1 MLEKYQPQKV
11 FHYFEQICQ
20 IPHPSYHCEAIS
32 NYLMNFAK
40 EHGLEAYQDQFYN
53 VIIIKEASAGKEELE
68 PIMIQGHMD
77 MVTVKDDG
85 VRIDMQKEGLQ
96 LAVDGDYIYA
106 KGTSLG
112 GDDGIA
118 IAYGLALLDDDTLS
132 LPRIELVVTTEE
144 EVGMEGAT
152 GIDLSVCKANRMLN
166 LDSEDE
172 GEFVVACAG
181 GMRVHADMEAGEKLP
196 MTENELLYCIEV
208 GGLTGGHSGTEII
221 RHSANASKVL
231 GSVLQGLWTMDC
243 PFMLMDL
250 EGGTKDNAIPIY
262 AKALIAV
269 SKEKKEQINAN
280 IDKLYEEFRKQY
292 GVTDPDGYVKCCEVA
307 SANWNDMQ
315 SGLQNI
321 VQNDAGNT
329 MQNTERDDAGNT
341 MQNIVQNDAG
351 NAIQNTVRNDAA
363 NTMKNTMQSGAKN
376 NTQNIKKELQIFS
389 KERTRQ
395 IIDFLCEVPNGV
407 QSMCVE
413 MSELPQTSL
422 NLGIMKGEADGI
434 HFDFSLRSSVSAEK
448 KELCDKVCKII
459 DKYAGTYELGGDYPA
474 WEYKADSV
482 LREHLVSV
490 YEKQY
495 GKLPEVLSIHAGLEC
510 GILASK
516 KPGLDCVSVGPDILD
531 IHTTRERLSI
541 SSVQR
546 VWKFLVEALET
557 L

>member
-11 FHYFEQICQ
+11 FHYFEQICR

-32 NYLMNFAK
+32 NYLMDFAK
-40 EHGLEAYQDQFYN
+40 AHGLEAYQDQFYN
-53 VIIIKEASAGKEELE
+53 VIIIKEATAGKEELE

-85 VRIDMQKEGLQ
+85 IRIDMQKEGLQ
-96 LAVDGDYIYA
+96 LAIDGDYIYA

-152 GIDLSVCKANRMLN
+152 GIDLSVCRANRMLN

-172 GEFVVACAG
+172 GEFVIACAG

-196 MTENELLYCIEV
+196 LTENELLYCIEV
-208 GGLTGGHSGTEII
+208 GGLAGGHSGTEII
-221 RHSANASKVL
+221 RHSANACKVI
-231 GSVLQGLWTMDC
+231 GSVLHGLWAMDC
-243 PFMLMDL
+243 PFMMMDL

-269 SKEKKEQINAN
+269 SKERKDQIKAN
-280 IDKLYEEFRKQY
+280 IDKLHEDFRKQY
-292 GVTDPDGYVKCCEVA
+292 GATDPDGYVKCSEVEPA
-307 SANWNDMQ
+307 DRNDMQ
-315 SGLQNI
+315 SCLQN
-321 VQNDAGNT
+321 T
-329 MQNTERDDAGNT
+329 
-341 MQNIVQNDAG
+341 
-351 NAIQNTVRNDAA
+351 
-363 NTMKNTMQSGAKN
+363 
-376 NTQNIKKELQIFS
+376 KKEILLFS

-395 IIDFLCEVPNGV
+395 IIDLLCEVPNGV
-407 QSMCVE
+407 QSMCTE
-413 MSELPQTSL
+413 MPELPQTSL

-448 KELCDKVCKII
+448 KELCDKVCEII
-459 DKYAGTYELGGDYPA
+459 DKYEGTYELGGDYPA
-474 WEYKADSV
+474 WEYKADSA
-482 LREHLVSV
+482 LREHLVRV

>member
-11 FHYFEQICQ
+11 FHYFEQICR

-32 NYLMNFAK
+32 NYLMDFAK
-40 EHGLEAYQDQFYN
+40 AHGLEAYQDQFYN

-85 VRIDMQKEGLQ
+85 TRIDMQKEGLQ
-96 LAVDGDYIYA
+96 LAIDGDYIYA

-152 GIDLSVCKANRMLN
+152 GIDLSVCRANRMLN

-196 MTENELLYCIEV
+196 LTENELLYCIEV
-208 GGLTGGHSGTEII
+208 GGLAGGHSGTEII
-221 RHSANASKVL
+221 RHSANACKVI
-231 GSVLQGLWTMDC
+231 GSVLHGLWAMDC
-243 PFMLMDL
+243 PFMMMDL

-269 SKEKKEQINAN
+269 SKERKDQIKAN
-280 IDKLYEEFRKQY
+280 IDKLQEDFRKQY
-292 GVTDPDGYVKCCEVA
+292 GATDPDGYVKCSEVEPA
-307 SANWNDMQ
+307 DRNDMQ
-315 SGLQNI
+315 SCLQN
-321 VQNDAGNT
+321 T
-329 MQNTERDDAGNT
+329 
-341 MQNIVQNDAG
+341 
-351 NAIQNTVRNDAA
+351 
-363 NTMKNTMQSGAKN
+363 
-376 NTQNIKKELQIFS
+376 KKEILLFS

-407 QSMCVE
+407 QSMCTE
-413 MSELPQTSL
+413 MPELPQTSL

-448 KELCDKVCKII
+448 KELCDKVCEII
-459 DKYAGTYELGGDYPA
+459 DKYEGTYELGGDYPA
-474 WEYKADSV
+474 WEYKADSA
-482 LREHLVSV
+482 LREHLVRV

>member
-11 FHYFEQICQ
+11 FHYFEQICR

-32 NYLMNFAK
+32 NYLMDFAK
-40 EHGLEAYQDQFYN
+40 AHGLEAYQDQFYN

-85 VRIDMQKEGLQ
+85 IRIDMQKEGLQ
-96 LAVDGDYIYA
+96 LAIDGDYIYA

-132 LPRIELVVTTEE
+132 LPRIELIVTTEE
-144 EVGMEGAT
+144 EVGMEGAM
-152 GIDLSVCKANRMLN
+152 GIDLSVCRANRMLN

-196 MTENELLYCIEV
+196 LTENELLYCIEV
-208 GGLTGGHSGTEII
+208 GGLAGGHSGTEII
-221 RHSANASKVL
+221 RHSANACKVI
-231 GSVLQGLWTMDC
+231 GSVLHGLWAMDC
-243 PFMLMDL
+243 PFMMMDL
-250 EGGTKDNAIPIY
+250 VGGTKDNAIPIY

-269 SKEKKEQINAN
+269 SKERKDQIKAY
-280 IDKLYEEFRKQY
+280 IDKLHEDFRKQY
-292 GVTDPDGYVKCCEVA
+292 GATDPDGYVKCSEVEPA
-307 SANWNDMQ
+307 DRNDMQ
-315 SGLQNI
+315 SCLQN
-321 VQNDAGNT
+321 T
-329 MQNTERDDAGNT
+329 
-341 MQNIVQNDAG
+341 
-351 NAIQNTVRNDAA
+351 
-363 NTMKNTMQSGAKN
+363 
-376 NTQNIKKELQIFS
+376 KKEILLFS

-395 IIDFLCEVPNGV
+395 IIDLLCEVPNGV
-407 QSMCVE
+407 QSMCTE
-413 MSELPQTSL
+413 MPELPQTSL

-448 KELCDKVCKII
+448 KELCDKVCEII
-459 DKYAGTYELGGDYPA
+459 DKYEGTYELGGDYPA
-474 WEYKADSV
+474 WEYKADSS
-482 LREHLVSV
+482 LREHLVRV

>member
-11 FHYFEQICQ
+11 FHYFEQICR

-32 NYLMNFAK
+32 NYLMDFAK
-40 EHGLEAYQDQFYN
+40 AHGLEAYQDQFYN

-85 VRIDMQKEGLQ
+85 IRIDMQKEGLQ
-96 LAVDGDYIYA
+96 LAIDGDYIYA

-118 IAYGLALLDDDTLS
+118 VAYGLALLDDDTLS

-152 GIDLSVCKANRMLN
+152 GIDLSVCRANRMLN

-196 MTENELLYCIEV
+196 LTENELLYCIEV
-208 GGLTGGHSGTEII
+208 GGLAGGHSGTEII
-221 RHSANASKVL
+221 RHSANACKVI
-231 GSVLQGLWTMDC
+231 GSVLHGLWAMDC
-243 PFMLMDL
+243 PFMMMDL

-269 SKEKKEQINAN
+269 SKERKDQIKAN
-280 IDKLYEEFRKQY
+280 IDKLHEDFRKQY
-292 GVTDPDGYVKCCEVA
+292 GATDPDGYVKCSEVEPA
-307 SANWNDMQ
+307 DRNDMQ
-315 SGLQNI
+315 SCLR
-321 VQNDAGNT
+321 NT
-329 MQNTERDDAGNT
+329 
-341 MQNIVQNDAG
+341 
-351 NAIQNTVRNDAA
+351 
-363 NTMKNTMQSGAKN
+363 
-376 NTQNIKKELQIFS
+376 KKEILLFS

-407 QSMCVE
+407 QSMCTE
-413 MSELPQTSL
+413 MPELPQTSL

-448 KELCDKVCKII
+448 KELCDKVCEII
-459 DKYAGTYELGGDYPA
+459 DKYEGTYELGGDYPA
-474 WEYKADSV
+474 WEYKADSA
-482 LREHLVSV
+482 LREHLVRV

>member
-11 FHYFEQICQ
+11 LHYFEQICR

-32 NYLMNFAK
+32 NYLMDFAK
-40 EHGLEAYQDQFYN
+40 AHGLEAYQDQFYN

-85 VRIDMQKEGLQ
+85 IRIDMQKEGLQ
-96 LAVDGDYIYA
+96 LAIDGDYIYA

-118 IAYGLALLDDDTLS
+118 VAYGLALLDDDTLS

-152 GIDLSVCKANRMLN
+152 GIDLSVCRANRMLN

-196 MTENELLYCIEV
+196 LTENELLYCIEV
-208 GGLTGGHSGTEII
+208 GGLAGGHSGTEII
-221 RHSANASKVL
+221 RHSANACKVI
-231 GSVLQGLWTMDC
+231 GSVLHGLWAMDC
-243 PFMLMDL
+243 PFMMMDL

-269 SKEKKEQINAN
+269 SKERKDQIKAN
-280 IDKLYEEFRKQY
+280 IDKLHEDFRKQY
-292 GVTDPDGYVKCCEVA
+292 GATDPDGYVKCSEVEPA
-307 SANWNDMQ
+307 DRNDMQ
-315 SGLQNI
+315 SCLQN
-321 VQNDAGNT
+321 T
-329 MQNTERDDAGNT
+329 
-341 MQNIVQNDAG
+341 
-351 NAIQNTVRNDAA
+351 
-363 NTMKNTMQSGAKN
+363 
-376 NTQNIKKELQIFS
+376 KKEILLFS

-407 QSMCVE
+407 QSMCRE
-413 MSELPQTSL
+413 MPELPQTSL

-448 KELCDKVCKII
+448 KELCDKVCEII
-459 DKYAGTYELGGDYPA
+459 DKYEGTYEVGGDYPA
-474 WEYKADSV
+474 WEYKADSA
-482 LREHLVSV
+482 LREHLVRV

>member
-11 FHYFEQICQ
+11 FHYFEQICR

-32 NYLMNFAK
+32 NYLMDFAK
-40 EHGLEAYQDQFYN
+40 AHGLEAYQDQFYN

-85 VRIDMQKEGLQ
+85 IQIDMQKEGLQ
-96 LAVDGDYIYA
+96 LAIDGDYIYA

-152 GIDLSVCKANRMLN
+152 GIDLSVCRANRMLN

-196 MTENELLYCIEV
+196 LTENELLYCIEV
-208 GGLTGGHSGTEII
+208 GGLAGGHSGTEII
-221 RHSANASKVL
+221 RHSANACKVI
-231 GSVLQGLWTMDC
+231 GSVLHGLWAMDC
-243 PFMLMDL
+243 PFMMMDL

-269 SKEKKEQINAN
+269 SKERKDQIKAN
-280 IDKLYEEFRKQY
+280 IDKLHEDFRKQY
-292 GVTDPDGYVKCCEVA
+292 GATDPDGYVKCSEVEPA
-307 SANWNDMQ
+307 DRNDMQ
-315 SGLQNI
+315 SCLQN
-321 VQNDAGNT
+321 T
-329 MQNTERDDAGNT
+329 
-341 MQNIVQNDAG
+341 
-351 NAIQNTVRNDAA
+351 
-363 NTMKNTMQSGAKN
+363 
-376 NTQNIKKELQIFS
+376 KKEILLFS

-407 QSMCVE
+407 QSMCTE
-413 MSELPQTSL
+413 MPELPQTSL

-459 DKYAGTYELGGDYPA
+459 DKYEGTYELGGDYPA
-474 WEYKADSV
+474 WEYKADSA
-482 LREHLVSV
+482 LREHLVRV

>member
-1 MLEKYQPQKV
+1 MLEKYQPHKV
-11 FHYFEQICQ
+11 FHYFEQICR
-20 IPHPSYHCEAIS
+20 IPHPSYHCESIS
-32 NYLMNFAK
+32 NYLMDFAK
-40 EHGLEAYQDQFYN
+40 AHGLEAYQDQFYN

-85 VRIDMQKEGLQ
+85 IQIDMQKEGLQ

-106 KGTSLG
+106 KDTSLG

-118 IAYGLALLDDDTLS
+118 IAYGLALLDDETLS
-132 LPRIELVVTTEE
+132 MPRIELVVTTEE

-152 GIDLSVCKANRMLN
+152 GIDLSVCRANRMLN

-181 GMRVHADMEAGEKLP
+181 GMRVHADMEAGEKLQL
-196 MTENELLYCIEV
+196 TENELLYCIEV
-208 GGLTGGHSGTEII
+208 GGLAGGHSGTEII
-221 RHSANASKVL
+221 RHSANACKVI
-231 GSVLQGLWTMDC
+231 GSVLHGLWAMDC
-243 PFMLMDL
+243 PFMMMDL

-269 SKEKKEQINAN
+269 SKERKDQIKAN
-280 IDKLYEEFRKQY
+280 IDKLHEDFRKQY
-292 GVTDPDGYVKCCEVA
+292 GATDPDGYVKCSEVGPA
-307 SANWNDMQ
+307 DRNDMQ
-315 SGLQNI
+315 SCLQN
-321 VQNDAGNT
+321 T
-329 MQNTERDDAGNT
+329 
-341 MQNIVQNDAG
+341 
-351 NAIQNTVRNDAA
+351 
-363 NTMKNTMQSGAKN
+363 
-376 NTQNIKKELQIFS
+376 KKEILLFS

-407 QSMCVE
+407 QSMCTE
-413 MSELPQTSL
+413 MPELPQTSL
-422 NLGIMKGEADGI
+422 NLGIMKGEANGI

-448 KELCDKVCKII
+448 KELCDKVCEII
-459 DKYAGTYELGGDYPA
+459 DKYEGTYELGGDYPA
-474 WEYKADSV
+474 WEYKADSA
-482 LREHLVSV
+482 LREHLVRV

>member
-1 MLEKYQPQKV
+1 MLEKYQPKKV
-11 FHYFEQICQ
+11 LHYFEQICR

-32 NYLMNFAK
+32 NYLMDFAK
-40 EHGLEAYQDQFYN
+40 AHGLEAYQDQFYN

-85 VRIDMQKEGLQ
+85 IRIDMQKEGLQ
-96 LAVDGDYIYA
+96 LAVDDDYIYA

-118 IAYGLALLDDDTLS
+118 IAYGLALLDDETLS

-152 GIDLSVCKANRMLN
+152 GIDLSVCRANRMLN

-196 MTENELLYCIEV
+196 LTENELLYCIEV
-208 GGLTGGHSGTEII
+208 GGLAGGHSGTEII
-221 RHSANASKVL
+221 RHSANACKVI
-231 GSVLQGLWTMDC
+231 GSVLHGLWAMDC
-243 PFMLMDL
+243 PFMMMDL

-269 SKEKKEQINAN
+269 SKERKDQIKAN
-280 IDKLYEEFRKQY
+280 IDKLHEDFRKQY
-292 GVTDPDGYVKCCEVA
+292 GATDPDGYVKCSEVEPA
-307 SANWNDMQ
+307 DRNDMQ
-315 SGLQNI
+315 SCLQN
-321 VQNDAGNT
+321 T
-329 MQNTERDDAGNT
+329 
-341 MQNIVQNDAG
+341 
-351 NAIQNTVRNDAA
+351 
-363 NTMKNTMQSGAKN
+363 
-376 NTQNIKKELQIFS
+376 KKEILLFS

-407 QSMCVE
+407 QSMCTE
-413 MSELPQTSL
+413 MPELPQTSL

-448 KELCDKVCKII
+448 KELCDKVCEII
-459 DKYAGTYELGGDYPA
+459 DKYEGTYEVGGDYPA
-474 WEYKADSV
+474 WEYKADSA
-482 LREHLVSV
+482 LREHLVRV

-546 VWKFLVEALET
+546 VWKFLVGALET

>member
-1 MLEKYQPQKV
+1 MLEKYQPKKV
-11 FHYFEQICQ
+11 FHYFEQICR

-32 NYLMNFAK
+32 NYLMDFAK
-40 EHGLEAYQDQFYN
+40 AHGLEAYQDQFYN

-85 VRIDMQKEGLQ
+85 IRIDMQKEGLQ
-96 LAVDGDYIYA
+96 LAIDGDYIYA

-118 IAYGLALLDDDTLS
+118 IAYGLALLDDETLS

-152 GIDLSVCKANRMLN
+152 GIDLSVCRANRMLN

-196 MTENELLYCIEV
+196 LTENELLYCIEV
-208 GGLTGGHSGTEII
+208 GGLAGGHSGTEII
-221 RHSANASKVL
+221 RHSANACKVI
-231 GSVLQGLWTMDC
+231 GSVLHGLWAMDC
-243 PFMLMDL
+243 PFMMMDL

-269 SKEKKEQINAN
+269 SKERKDQIKAY
-280 IDKLYEEFRKQY
+280 IDKLQEDFRKQY
-292 GVTDPDGYVKCCEVA
+292 GATDPDGYVKCSEVEPA
-307 SANWNDMQ
+307 DRNDMQ
-315 SGLQNI
+315 SCLQN
-321 VQNDAGNT
+321 T
-329 MQNTERDDAGNT
+329 
-341 MQNIVQNDAG
+341 
-351 NAIQNTVRNDAA
+351 
-363 NTMKNTMQSGAKN
+363 
-376 NTQNIKKELQIFS
+376 KKEILLFS

-395 IIDFLCEVPNGV
+395 IIDLLCEVPNGV
-407 QSMCVE
+407 QSMCTE
-413 MSELPQTSL
+413 MPELPQTSL

-448 KELCDKVCKII
+448 KELCDKVCEII
-459 DKYAGTYELGGDYPA
+459 DKYEGTYELGGDYPA
-474 WEYKADSV
+474 WEYKADSA
-482 LREHLVSV
+482 LREHLVRV

>member
-11 FHYFEQICQ
+11 FHYFEQICR

-32 NYLMNFAK
+32 NYLMDFAK
-40 EHGLEAYQDQFYN
+40 AHGLEAYQDQFYN

-85 VRIDMQKEGLQ
+85 IRIDMQKEGLQ
-96 LAVDGDYIYA
+96 LAVDDDYIYA

-118 IAYGLALLDDDTLS
+118 IAYGLALLDDETLS
-132 LPRIELVVTTEE
+132 MPRIELVVTTEE

-152 GIDLSVCKANRMLN
+152 GIDLSVCRANRMLN

-196 MTENELLYCIEV
+196 LTENELLYCIEV
-208 GGLTGGHSGTEII
+208 GGLAGGHSGTEII
-221 RHSANASKVL
+221 RHSANACKVI
-231 GSVLQGLWTMDC
+231 GSVLHGLWAMDC

-269 SKEKKEQINAN
+269 SKERKDQIKAY
-280 IDKLYEEFRKQY
+280 IDKLHEDFRKQY
-292 GVTDPDGYVKCCEVA
+292 GATDPDGYVKCSEVEPA
-307 SANWNDMQ
+307 DRNDMQ
-315 SGLQNI
+315 SCLQN
-321 VQNDAGNT
+321 T
-329 MQNTERDDAGNT
+329 
-341 MQNIVQNDAG
+341 
-351 NAIQNTVRNDAA
+351 
-363 NTMKNTMQSGAKN
+363 
-376 NTQNIKKELQIFS
+376 KKEILLFS

-407 QSMCVE
+407 QSMCTE
-413 MSELPQTSL
+413 MPELPQTSL

-448 KELCDKVCKII
+448 KELCDKVCEII
-459 DKYAGTYELGGDYPA
+459 DKYEGTYELGGDYPA
-474 WEYKADSV
+474 WEYKADSA
-482 LREHLVSV
+482 LREHLVRV

>member
-11 FHYFEQICQ
+11 LHYFEQICR

-32 NYLMNFAK
+32 NYLMDFAK
-40 EHGLEAYQDQFYN
+40 AHGLEAYQDQFYN

-77 MVTVKDDG
+77 MVTVKDDDI
-85 VRIDMQKEGLQ
+85 RIDMQKEGLQ

-118 IAYGLALLDDDTLS
+118 VAYGLALLDDDTLS

-152 GIDLSVCKANRMLN
+152 GIDLSVCRANRMLN

-196 MTENELLYCIEV
+196 LTENELLYCIEV
-208 GGLTGGHSGTEII
+208 GGLAGGHSGTEII
-221 RHSANASKVL
+221 RHSANACKVI
-231 GSVLQGLWTMDC
+231 GSVLHGLWAMDC
-243 PFMLMDL
+243 PFMMMDL

-269 SKEKKEQINAN
+269 SKERKDQIKAN
-280 IDKLYEEFRKQY
+280 IDKLHEDFRKQY
-292 GVTDPDGYVKCCEVA
+292 GATDPDGYVKCSEVEPA
-307 SANWNDMQ
+307 DRNDMQ
-315 SGLQNI
+315 SCLQN
-321 VQNDAGNT
+321 T
-329 MQNTERDDAGNT
+329 
-341 MQNIVQNDAG
+341 
-351 NAIQNTVRNDAA
+351 
-363 NTMKNTMQSGAKN
+363 
-376 NTQNIKKELQIFS
+376 KKEILLFS

-407 QSMCVE
+407 QSMCRE
-413 MSELPQTSL
+413 MPELPQTSL

-448 KELCDKVCKII
+448 KELCDKVCEII
-459 DKYAGTYELGGDYPA
+459 DKYEGTYELGGDYPA
-474 WEYKADSV
+474 WEYKADSA
-482 LREHLVSV
+482 LREHLVRV

>member
-11 FHYFEQICQ
+11 FHYFEQICR

-32 NYLMNFAK
+32 NYLMDFAK
-40 EHGLEAYQDQFYN
+40 AHGLEAYQDQFYN

-85 VRIDMQKEGLQ
+85 IRIDMQKEGLQ
-96 LAVDGDYIYA
+96 LAIDDDYIYA

-152 GIDLSVCKANRMLN
+152 GIDLSVCRANRMLN

-181 GMRVHADMEAGEKLP
+181 GMRVHADMEAGEKLTL
-196 MTENELLYCIEV
+196 TENELLYCIEV
-208 GGLTGGHSGTEII
+208 GGLAGGHSGTEII
-221 RHSANASKVL
+221 RHSANACKVI
-231 GSVLQGLWTMDC
+231 GSVLHGLWAMDC
-243 PFMLMDL
+243 PFMMMDL

-269 SKEKKEQINAN
+269 SKKRKDQIKAN
-280 IDKLYEEFRKQY
+280 IDKLHEDFRKQY
-292 GVTDPDGYVKCCEVA
+292 GATDPDGYVKCSEVEPA
-307 SANWNDMQ
+307 DRNDMQ
-315 SGLQNI
+315 SCLQN
-321 VQNDAGNT
+321 T
-329 MQNTERDDAGNT
+329 
-341 MQNIVQNDAG
+341 
-351 NAIQNTVRNDAA
+351 
-363 NTMKNTMQSGAKN
+363 
-376 NTQNIKKELQIFS
+376 KKEILLFS

-407 QSMCVE
+407 QSMCIE
-413 MSELPQTSL
+413 MPKLPQTSL

-448 KELCDKVCKII
+448 KELCDKVCEII
-459 DKYAGTYELGGDYPA
+459 DKYEGTYELGGDYPA
-474 WEYKADSV
+474 WEYKADSA
-482 LREHLVSV
+482 LREHLVRV

>member
-11 FHYFEQICQ
+11 LHYFEQICR

-32 NYLMNFAK
+32 NYLMDFAK
-40 EHGLEAYQDQFYN
+40 AHGLEAYQDQFYN

-85 VRIDMQKEGLQ
+85 IRIDMQKEGLQ
-96 LAVDGDYIYA
+96 LAIDGDYIYA

-118 IAYGLALLDDDTLS
+118 IAYGLALLDDETLS

-152 GIDLSVCKANRMLN
+152 GIDLSVCRANRMLN

-196 MTENELLYCIEV
+196 LTENELLYCIEV
-208 GGLTGGHSGTEII
+208 GGLAGGHSGTEII
-221 RHSANASKVL
+221 RHSANACKVI
-231 GSVLQGLWTMDC
+231 GSVLHGLWAMDC

-269 SKEKKEQINAN
+269 SKERKDQIKAN
-280 IDKLYEEFRKQY
+280 IDKLHEDFRKQY
-292 GVTDPDGYVKCCEVA
+292 GATDPDGYVKCSEVEPA
-307 SANWNDMQ
+307 DRNDMQ
-315 SGLQNI
+315 SCLQN
-321 VQNDAGNT
+321 T
-329 MQNTERDDAGNT
+329 
-341 MQNIVQNDAG
+341 
-351 NAIQNTVRNDAA
+351 
-363 NTMKNTMQSGAKN
+363 
-376 NTQNIKKELQIFS
+376 KKEILLFS

-395 IIDFLCEVPNGV
+395 IIDLLCEVPNGV
-407 QSMCVE
+407 QSMCTE
-413 MSELPQTSL
+413 MPELPQTSL

-448 KELCDKVCKII
+448 KELCDKVCEII
-459 DKYAGTYELGGDYPA
+459 DKYEGTYEVGGDYPA
-474 WEYKADSV
+474 WEYKADSA
-482 LREHLVSV
+482 LREHLVRV

>member
-11 FHYFEQICQ
+11 FHYFEQICR

-32 NYLMNFAK
+32 NYLMDFAK
-40 EHGLEAYQDQFYN
+40 AHGLEAYQDQFYN

-85 VRIDMQKEGLQ
+85 IRIDMQKEGLQ
-96 LAVDGDYIYA
+96 LAIDGDYIYA

-118 IAYGLALLDDDTLS
+118 IAYGLALLDDETLS

-152 GIDLSVCKANRMLN
+152 GIDLSVCRANRMLN

-196 MTENELLYCIEV
+196 LTENELLYCIEV
-208 GGLTGGHSGTEII
+208 GGLAGGHSGTEII
-221 RHSANASKVL
+221 RHSANACKVI
-231 GSVLQGLWTMDC
+231 GSVLHGLWAMDC
-243 PFMLMDL
+243 PFMMMDL

-269 SKEKKEQINAN
+269 SKERKNQIKAN
-280 IDKLYEEFRKQY
+280 IDKLHEDFRKQY
-292 GVTDPDGYVKCCEVA
+292 GATDPDGYVKCSEVEPA
-307 SANWNDMQ
+307 DRNDMQ
-315 SGLQNI
+315 SCLQN
-321 VQNDAGNT
+321 T
-329 MQNTERDDAGNT
+329 
-341 MQNIVQNDAG
+341 
-351 NAIQNTVRNDAA
+351 
-363 NTMKNTMQSGAKN
+363 
-376 NTQNIKKELQIFS
+376 KKEILLFS

-407 QSMCVE
+407 QSMCTE
-413 MSELPQTSL
+413 MPELPQTSL

-448 KELCDKVCKII
+448 KELCDKVCEII
-459 DKYAGTYELGGDYPA
+459 DKYEGTYELGGDYPA
-474 WEYKADSV
+474 WEYKADSA
-482 LREHLVSV
+482 LREHLVRV

-531 IHTTRERLSI
+531 IHTTGERLSI

>member
-11 FHYFEQICQ
+11 LHYFEQICR

-32 NYLMNFAK
+32 NYLMDFAK
-40 EHGLEAYQDQFYN
+40 AHGLEAYQDQFYN

-85 VRIDMQKEGLQ
+85 IRIDMQKEGLQ
-96 LAVDGDYIYA
+96 LAIDGDYIYA

-118 IAYGLALLDDDTLS
+118 VAYGLALLDDDTLS

-152 GIDLSVCKANRMLN
+152 GIDLSVCRANRMLN

-196 MTENELLYCIEV
+196 LTENELLYCIEV
-208 GGLTGGHSGTEII
+208 GGLAGGHSGTEII
-221 RHSANASKVL
+221 RHSANACKVI
-231 GSVLQGLWTMDC
+231 GSVLHGLWAMDC
-243 PFMLMDL
+243 PFMMMDL

-269 SKEKKEQINAN
+269 SKERKDQIKAN
-280 IDKLYEEFRKQY
+280 IDKLHEDFRKQY
-292 GVTDPDGYVKCCEVA
+292 GAADPDGYVKCSEVEPA
-307 SANWNDMQ
+307 D
-315 SGLQNI
+315 
-321 VQNDAGNT
+321 
-329 MQNTERDDAGNT
+329 
-341 MQNIVQNDAG
+341 
-351 NAIQNTVRNDAA
+351 RNDTQSCLR
-363 NTMKNTMQSGAKN
+363 NT
-376 NTQNIKKELQIFS
+376 KKEILLFS

-395 IIDFLCEVPNGV
+395 IIDFLCEIPNGV
-407 QSMCVE
+407 QSMCTE
-413 MSELPQTSL
+413 MPELPQTSL

-448 KELCDKVCKII
+448 KELCDKVCEII
-459 DKYAGTYELGGDYPA
+459 DKYEGTYELGGDYPA
-474 WEYKADSV
+474 WEYKADSA
-482 LREHLVSV
+482 LREHLVRV

>member
-1 MLEKYQPQKV
+1 MLEKYQPKKV
-11 FHYFEQICQ
+11 FHYFEQICR

-32 NYLMNFAK
+32 NYLMDFAK
-40 EHGLEAYQDQFYN
+40 AHGLEAYQDQFYN

-77 MVTVKDDG
+77 MVTVKDEG
-85 VRIDMQKEGLQ
+85 IRIDMQKEGLQ
-96 LAVDGDYIYA
+96 LAIDGDYIYA

-152 GIDLSVCKANRMLN
+152 GIDLSVCRANRMLN

-196 MTENELLYCIEV
+196 LTENELLYCIEV
-208 GGLTGGHSGTEII
+208 GGLAGGHSGTEII
-221 RHSANASKVL
+221 RHSANACKVI
-231 GSVLQGLWTMDC
+231 GSVLHGLWAMDC
-243 PFMLMDL
+243 PFMMMDL

-269 SKEKKEQINAN
+269 SKERKDQIKAN
-280 IDKLYEEFRKQY
+280 IDKLQEDFRKQY
-292 GVTDPDGYVKCCEVA
+292 GATDPDGYVKCSEVEPA
-307 SANWNDMQ
+307 DRNDMQ
-315 SGLQNI
+315 SCLQN
-321 VQNDAGNT
+321 T
-329 MQNTERDDAGNT
+329 
-341 MQNIVQNDAG
+341 
-351 NAIQNTVRNDAA
+351 
-363 NTMKNTMQSGAKN
+363 
-376 NTQNIKKELQIFS
+376 KKEILLFS

-407 QSMCVE
+407 QSMCTE
-413 MSELPQTSL
+413 MPELPQTSL

-448 KELCDKVCKII
+448 KELCDKVCEII
-459 DKYAGTYELGGDYPA
+459 DKYEGTYELGGDYPA
-474 WEYKADSV
+474 WEYKADSA
-482 LREHLVSV
+482 LREHLVRV

>member
-11 FHYFEQICQ
+11 FHYFEQICR

-32 NYLMNFAK
+32 NYLMDFAK
-40 EHGLEAYQDQFYN
+40 AHGLEAYQDQFYN

-85 VRIDMQKEGLQ
+85 IRIDMQKEGLQ
-96 LAVDGDYIYA
+96 LAIDGDYIYA

-118 IAYGLALLDDDTLS
+118 VAYGLALLDDDTLS

-152 GIDLSVCKANRMLN
+152 GIDLSVCRANRMLN

-196 MTENELLYCIEV
+196 LTENELLYCIEV
-208 GGLTGGHSGTEII
+208 GGLAGGHSGTEII
-221 RHSANASKVL
+221 RHSANACKVI
-231 GSVLQGLWTMDC
+231 GSVLHGLWAMDC
-243 PFMLMDL
+243 PFMTMDL

-269 SKEKKEQINAN
+269 SKERKDQIKAN
-280 IDKLYEEFRKQY
+280 IDKLQEDFRKQY
-292 GVTDPDGYVKCCEVA
+292 GATDPDGYVKCSEVEPA
-307 SANWNDMQ
+307 DRNDMQ
-315 SGLQNI
+315 SCLQN
-321 VQNDAGNT
+321 T
-329 MQNTERDDAGNT
+329 
-341 MQNIVQNDAG
+341 
-351 NAIQNTVRNDAA
+351 
-363 NTMKNTMQSGAKN
+363 
-376 NTQNIKKELQIFS
+376 KKEILLFS

-407 QSMCVE
+407 QSMCTE
-413 MSELPQTSL
+413 MPELPQTSL

-448 KELCDKVCKII
+448 KELCDKVCEII
-459 DKYAGTYELGGDYPA
+459 DKYEGTYELGGDYPA
-474 WEYKADSV
+474 WEYKADSA
-482 LREHLVSV
+482 LREHLVRV

>member
-11 FHYFEQICQ
+11 FHYFEQICR

-32 NYLMNFAK
+32 NYLMDFAK
-40 EHGLEAYQDQFYN
+40 AHGLEAYQDQFYN

-85 VRIDMQKEGLQ
+85 IRIDMQKEGLQ
-96 LAVDGDYIYA
+96 LAIDGDYIYA

-118 IAYGLALLDDDTLS
+118 VAYGLALLDDDTLS
-132 LPRIELVVTTEE
+132 LPRIELIVTTEE

-152 GIDLSVCKANRMLN
+152 GIDLSVCRANRMLN

-196 MTENELLYCIEV
+196 LTENELLYCIEV
-208 GGLTGGHSGTEII
+208 GGLAGGHSGTEII
-221 RHSANASKVL
+221 RHSANACKVI
-231 GSVLQGLWTMDC
+231 GSVLHGLWAMDC
-243 PFMLMDL
+243 PFMMMDL

-269 SKEKKEQINAN
+269 SKERKNQIKAN
-280 IDKLYEEFRKQY
+280 IDKLLEDFRKQY
-292 GVTDPDGYVKCCEVA
+292 GATDPDGYVKCSEVEPA
-307 SANWNDMQ
+307 DRNDMQ
-315 SGLQNI
+315 SCLQN
-321 VQNDAGNT
+321 T
-329 MQNTERDDAGNT
+329 
-341 MQNIVQNDAG
+341 
-351 NAIQNTVRNDAA
+351 
-363 NTMKNTMQSGAKN
+363 
-376 NTQNIKKELQIFS
+376 KKEILLFS

-407 QSMCVE
+407 QSMCTE
-413 MSELPQTSL
+413 MPELPQTSL

-448 KELCDKVCKII
+448 KKLCDKVCEII
-459 DKYAGTYELGGDYPA
+459 DKYEGTYELGGDYPA
-474 WEYKADSV
+474 WEYKADSA
-482 LREHLVSV
+482 LREHLVRV

>member
-11 FHYFEQICQ
+11 FHYFEQICR

-32 NYLMNFAK
+32 NYLMDFAK
-40 EHGLEAYQDQFYN
+40 AHGLEAYQDQFYN

-85 VRIDMQKEGLQ
+85 IRIDMQKEGLQ
-96 LAVDGDYIYA
+96 LAIDGDYIYA

-118 IAYGLALLDDDTLS
+118 IAYGLALLDDETLS

-152 GIDLSVCKANRMLN
+152 GIDLSVCRANRMLN

-196 MTENELLYCIEV
+196 LTENELLYCIEV
-208 GGLTGGHSGTEII
+208 GGLAGGHSGTEII
-221 RHSANASKVL
+221 RHSANACKVI
-231 GSVLQGLWTMDC
+231 GSVLHGLWAMDC
-243 PFMLMDL
+243 PFMTMDL

-269 SKEKKEQINAN
+269 SKERKDQIKAN
-280 IDKLYEEFRKQY
+280 IDKLQEDFRKQY
-292 GVTDPDGYVKCCEVA
+292 GATDPDGYVKCSEVEPA
-307 SANWNDMQ
+307 DRNDMQ
-315 SGLQNI
+315 SCLQN
-321 VQNDAGNT
+321 T
-329 MQNTERDDAGNT
+329 
-341 MQNIVQNDAG
+341 
-351 NAIQNTVRNDAA
+351 
-363 NTMKNTMQSGAKN
+363 
-376 NTQNIKKELQIFS
+376 KKEILLFS

-407 QSMCVE
+407 QSMCTE
-413 MSELPQTSL
+413 MPELPQTSL

-448 KELCDKVCKII
+448 KELCDKVCEII
-459 DKYAGTYELGGDYPA
+459 DKYEGTYELGGDYPA
-474 WEYKADSV
+474 WEYKADSA
-482 LREHLVSV
+482 LREHLVRV

>member
-11 FHYFEQICQ
+11 FHYFEQICR

-32 NYLMNFAK
+32 NYLMDFAK
-40 EHGLEAYQDQFYN
+40 AHGLEAYQDQFYN

-85 VRIDMQKEGLQ
+85 IRIDMQKEGLK
-96 LAVDGDYIYA
+96 LAIDGDYIYA

-118 IAYGLALLDDDTLS
+118 IAYGLALLDDETLS

-152 GIDLSVCKANRMLN
+152 GIDLSVCRANRMLN

-196 MTENELLYCIEV
+196 LTENELLYCIEV
-208 GGLTGGHSGTEII
+208 GGLAGGHSGTEII
-221 RHSANASKVL
+221 RHSANACKVI
-231 GSVLQGLWTMDC
+231 GSVLHGLWAMDC
-243 PFMLMDL
+243 PFMMMDL

-269 SKEKKEQINAN
+269 SKERKDQIKAN
-280 IDKLYEEFRKQY
+280 IDKLQEDFRKQY
-292 GVTDPDGYVKCCEVA
+292 GATDPDGYVKCSEVEPA
-307 SANWNDMQ
+307 DRNDMQ
-315 SGLQNI
+315 SCLQN
-321 VQNDAGNT
+321 T
-329 MQNTERDDAGNT
+329 
-341 MQNIVQNDAG
+341 
-351 NAIQNTVRNDAA
+351 
-363 NTMKNTMQSGAKN
+363 
-376 NTQNIKKELQIFS
+376 KKEILLFS

-407 QSMCVE
+407 QSMCTE
-413 MSELPQTSL
+413 MPELPQTSL

-448 KELCDKVCKII
+448 KELCDKVCEII
-459 DKYAGTYELGGDYPA
+459 DKYEGTYELGGDYPA
-474 WEYKADSV
+474 WEYKADSS
-482 LREHLVSV
+482 LREHLVRV

>member
-11 FHYFEQICQ
+11 FHYFEQICR
-20 IPHPSYHCEAIS
+20 IPHPSYHCESIS
-32 NYLMNFAK
+32 NYLMDFAK
-40 EHGLEAYQDQFYN
+40 AHGLEAYQDQFYN

-85 VRIDMQKEGLQ
+85 IRIDMQKEGLQ
-96 LAVDGDYIYA
+96 LAIDGDYIYA

-118 IAYGLALLDDDTLS
+118 VAYGLALLDDETLS

-152 GIDLSVCKANRMLN
+152 GIDLSVCRANRMLN

-196 MTENELLYCIEV
+196 LTENELLYCIEV
-208 GGLTGGHSGTEII
+208 GGLAGGHSGTEII
-221 RHSANASKVL
+221 RHSANACKVI
-231 GSVLQGLWTMDC
+231 GSVLHGLWAMDC
-243 PFMLMDL
+243 PFMMMDL

-269 SKEKKEQINAN
+269 SKERKDQIKAN
-280 IDKLYEEFRKQY
+280 IDKLQEDFRKQY
-292 GVTDPDGYVKCCEVA
+292 GATDPDGYVKCSEVEPA
-307 SANWNDMQ
+307 DRNDMQ
-315 SGLQNI
+315 SCLQN
-321 VQNDAGNT
+321 T
-329 MQNTERDDAGNT
+329 
-341 MQNIVQNDAG
+341 
-351 NAIQNTVRNDAA
+351 
-363 NTMKNTMQSGAKN
+363 
-376 NTQNIKKELQIFS
+376 KKEILLFS

-407 QSMCVE
+407 QSMCTE
-413 MSELPQTSL
+413 MPELPQTSL

-448 KELCDKVCKII
+448 KELCDKVCEII
-459 DKYAGTYELGGDYPA
+459 DKYEGTYELGGDYPA
-474 WEYKADSV
+474 WEYKVDSA
-482 LREHLVSV
+482 LREHLVRV

>member
-11 FHYFEQICQ
+11 FHYFEQICR

-32 NYLMNFAK
+32 NYLMDFAK
-40 EHGLEAYQDQFYN
+40 AHGLEAYQDQFYN

-85 VRIDMQKEGLQ
+85 IRIDMQKEGLQ
-96 LAVDGDYIYA
+96 LAIDGDYIYA

-152 GIDLSVCKANRMLN
+152 GIDLSVCRANRMLN

-196 MTENELLYCIEV
+196 LTENELLYCIEV
-208 GGLTGGHSGTEII
+208 GGLAGGHSGTEII
-221 RHSANASKVL
+221 RHSANACKVI
-231 GSVLQGLWTMDC
+231 GSVLHGLWAMDC
-243 PFMLMDL
+243 PFMMMDL

-269 SKEKKEQINAN
+269 SKERKDQIKAY
-280 IDKLYEEFRKQY
+280 IDKLQEDFRKQY
-292 GVTDPDGYVKCCEVA
+292 GATDPDGYVKCSEVEPA
-307 SANWNDMQ
+307 DRNDMQ
-315 SGLQNI
+315 SCLQN
-321 VQNDAGNT
+321 T
-329 MQNTERDDAGNT
+329 
-341 MQNIVQNDAG
+341 
-351 NAIQNTVRNDAA
+351 
-363 NTMKNTMQSGAKN
+363 
-376 NTQNIKKELQIFS
+376 KKEILLFS

-407 QSMCVE
+407 QSMCTE
-413 MSELPQTSL
+413 MPELPQTSL

-448 KELCDKVCKII
+448 KELCDKVCEII
-459 DKYAGTYELGGDYPA
+459 DKYEGTYELGGDYPA
-474 WEYKADSV
+474 WEYKADSA
-482 LREHLVSV
+482 LREHLVRV

>member
-1 MLEKYQPQKV
+1 MLEKYQPKKV
-11 FHYFEQICQ
+11 LHYFEQICR

-32 NYLMNFAK
+32 NYLMDFAK
-40 EHGLEAYQDQFYN
+40 AHGLEAYQDQFYN

-85 VRIDMQKEGLQ
+85 IRIDMQKEGLQ
-96 LAVDGDYIYA
+96 LAIDGDYIYA

-152 GIDLSVCKANRMLN
+152 GIDLSVCRANRMLN

-196 MTENELLYCIEV
+196 LTENELLYCIEV
-208 GGLTGGHSGTEII
+208 GGLAGGHSGTEII
-221 RHSANASKVL
+221 RHSANACKVI
-231 GSVLQGLWTMDC
+231 GSVLHGLWAMDC
-243 PFMLMDL
+243 PFMTMDL

-269 SKEKKEQINAN
+269 SKERKDQIKAN
-280 IDKLYEEFRKQY
+280 IDKLHEDFRKQY
-292 GVTDPDGYVKCCEVA
+292 GATDPDGYVKCSEVGPA
-307 SANWNDMQ
+307 DRNDMQ
-315 SGLQNI
+315 SCLQN
-321 VQNDAGNT
+321 T
-329 MQNTERDDAGNT
+329 
-341 MQNIVQNDAG
+341 
-351 NAIQNTVRNDAA
+351 
-363 NTMKNTMQSGAKN
+363 
-376 NTQNIKKELQIFS
+376 KKEILLFS

-407 QSMCVE
+407 QSMCTE
-413 MSELPQTSL
+413 MPELPQTSL

-448 KELCDKVCKII
+448 KELCDKVCEII
-459 DKYAGTYELGGDYPA
+459 DKYEGTYELGGDYPA
-474 WEYKADSV
+474 WEYKADSA
-482 LREHLVSV
+482 LREHLVRV

>member
-20 IPHPSYHCEAIS
+20 IPHPSYHCESIS
-32 NYLMNFAK
+32 NYLMDFAK
-40 EHGLEAYQDQFYN
+40 AHGLEAYQDQFYN

-85 VRIDMQKEGLQ
+85 IRIDMQKEGLQ
-96 LAVDGDYIYA
+96 LAIDDDYIYA

-152 GIDLSVCKANRMLN
+152 GIDLSVCRANRMLN

-181 GMRVHADMEAGEKLP
+181 GMRVHADMEAGEKLTL
-196 MTENELLYCIEV
+196 TENELLYCIEV
-208 GGLTGGHSGTEII
+208 GGLAGGHSGTEII
-221 RHSANASKVL
+221 RHSANACKVI
-231 GSVLQGLWTMDC
+231 GSVLHGLWAMDC
-243 PFMLMDL
+243 PFMMMDL

-269 SKEKKEQINAN
+269 SKKRKDQIKAN
-280 IDKLYEEFRKQY
+280 IDKLHEDFRKQY
-292 GVTDPDGYVKCCEVA
+292 GATDPDGYVKCSEVEPA
-307 SANWNDMQ
+307 DRNDMQ
-315 SGLQNI
+315 SCL
-321 VQNDAGNT
+321 
-329 MQNTERDDAGNT
+329 
-341 MQNIVQNDAG
+341 
-351 NAIQNTVRNDAA
+351 
-363 NTMKNTMQSGAKN
+363 KNT
-376 NTQNIKKELQIFS
+376 KKEILLFS

-407 QSMCVE
+407 QSMCTE
-413 MSELPQTSL
+413 MPELPQTSL

-448 KELCDKVCKII
+448 KEICDKVCEII
-459 DKYAGTYELGGDYPA
+459 DKYEGTYELGGDYPA
-474 WEYKADSV
+474 WEYKADSA
-482 LREHLVSV
+482 LREHLVRV

>member
-11 FHYFEQICQ
+11 FHYFEQICR
-20 IPHPSYHCEAIS
+20 IPHPSYHCESIS
-32 NYLMNFAK
+32 NYLMDFAK
-40 EHGLEAYQDQFYN
+40 AHGLEAYQDQFYN

-85 VRIDMQKEGLQ
+85 IRIDMQKEGLQ
-96 LAVDGDYIYA
+96 LAIDGDYIYA

-118 IAYGLALLDDDTLS
+118 VAYGLALLDDDTLS

-152 GIDLSVCKANRMLN
+152 GIDLSVCRANRMLN

-196 MTENELLYCIEV
+196 LTENELLYCIEV
-208 GGLTGGHSGTEII
+208 GDLAGGHSGTEII
-221 RHSANASKVL
+221 RHSANACKVI
-231 GSVLQGLWTMDC
+231 GSVLHGLLAMDC
-243 PFMLMDL
+243 PFMMMDL

-269 SKEKKEQINAN
+269 SKERKDQIKAN
-280 IDKLYEEFRKQY
+280 IDKLQEDFRKQY
-292 GVTDPDGYVKCCEVA
+292 GATDPDGYVKCSEVEPA
-307 SANWNDMQ
+307 DRNDMQ
-315 SGLQNI
+315 SCLQN
-321 VQNDAGNT
+321 T
-329 MQNTERDDAGNT
+329 
-341 MQNIVQNDAG
+341 
-351 NAIQNTVRNDAA
+351 
-363 NTMKNTMQSGAKN
+363 
-376 NTQNIKKELQIFS
+376 KKEILLFS

-407 QSMCVE
+407 QSMCTE
-413 MSELPQTSL
+413 MPELPQTSL

-448 KELCDKVCKII
+448 KELCDKVCEII
-459 DKYAGTYELGGDYPA
+459 DKYEGTYELGGDYPA
-474 WEYKADSV
+474 WEYKADSA
-482 LREHLVSV
+482 LREHLVRV

>member
-11 FHYFEQICQ
+11 LHYFEQICR

-32 NYLMNFAK
+32 NYLMDFAK
-40 EHGLEAYQDQFYN
+40 AHGLEAYQDQFYN

-85 VRIDMQKEGLQ
+85 IRIDMQKEGLQ
-96 LAVDGDYIYA
+96 LAIDGDYIYA

-118 IAYGLALLDDDTLS
+118 VAYGLALLDDDTLS

-152 GIDLSVCKANRMLN
+152 GIDLSVCRANRMLN

-196 MTENELLYCIEV
+196 LTENELLYCIEV
-208 GGLTGGHSGTEII
+208 GGLAGGHSGTEII
-221 RHSANASKVL
+221 RHSANACKVI
-231 GSVLQGLWTMDC
+231 GSVLHGLWAMDC
-243 PFMLMDL
+243 PFMMMDL

-269 SKEKKEQINAN
+269 SKERKDQIKAN
-280 IDKLYEEFRKQY
+280 IDKLHEDFRKQY
-292 GVTDPDGYVKCCEVA
+292 GATDPDGYVKCSEVEPA
-307 SANWNDMQ
+307 DRNDMQ
-315 SGLQNI
+315 SCLQN
-321 VQNDAGNT
+321 T
-329 MQNTERDDAGNT
+329 
-341 MQNIVQNDAG
+341 
-351 NAIQNTVRNDAA
+351 
-363 NTMKNTMQSGAKN
+363 
-376 NTQNIKKELQIFS
+376 KKEILLFS

-395 IIDFLCEVPNGV
+395 IIDLLCEVPNGV
-407 QSMCVE
+407 QSMCTE
-413 MSELPQTSL
+413 MPELPQTSL

-448 KELCDKVCKII
+448 KELCDKVCEII
-459 DKYAGTYELGGDYPA
+459 DKYEGTYELGGDYPA
-474 WEYKADSV
+474 WEYKADSA
-482 LREHLVSV
+482 LREHLVRV

>member
-11 FHYFEQICQ
+11 FHYFEQICR
-20 IPHPSYHCEAIS
+20 IPHPSYHCESIS
-32 NYLMNFAK
+32 NYLMDFAK
-40 EHGLEAYQDQFYN
+40 AHGLEAYQDQFYN

-77 MVTVKDDG
+77 MVTVKDDDI
-85 VRIDMQKEGLQ
+85 RIDMQKEGLQ
-96 LAVDGDYIYA
+96 LAIDGDYIYA

-118 IAYGLALLDDDTLS
+118 VAYGLALLDDETLS

-152 GIDLSVCKANRMLN
+152 GIDLSVCRANRMLN

-196 MTENELLYCIEV
+196 LTENELLYCIEV
-208 GGLTGGHSGTEII
+208 GGLAGGHSGTEII
-221 RHSANASKVL
+221 RHSANACKVI
-231 GSVLQGLWTMDC
+231 GSVLHGLWAMDC
-243 PFMLMDL
+243 PFMMMDL

-269 SKEKKEQINAN
+269 SKERKDQIKAN
-280 IDKLYEEFRKQY
+280 IDKLQEDFRKQY
-292 GVTDPDGYVKCCEVA
+292 GATDPDGYVKCSEVEPA
-307 SANWNDMQ
+307 DRNDMQ
-315 SGLQNI
+315 SCLQN
-321 VQNDAGNT
+321 T
-329 MQNTERDDAGNT
+329 
-341 MQNIVQNDAG
+341 
-351 NAIQNTVRNDAA
+351 
-363 NTMKNTMQSGAKN
+363 
-376 NTQNIKKELQIFS
+376 KKEILLFS

-407 QSMCVE
+407 QSMCTE
-413 MSELPQTSL
+413 MPELPQTSL

-448 KELCDKVCKII
+448 KELCDKVCEII
-459 DKYAGTYELGGDYPA
+459 DKYEGTYELGGDYPA
-474 WEYKADSV
+474 WEYKADSA
-482 LREHLVSV
+482 LREHLVRV

>member
-11 FHYFEQICQ
+11 LHYFEQICR

-32 NYLMNFAK
+32 NYLMDFAK
-40 EHGLEAYQDQFYN
+40 AHGLEAYQDQFYN

-85 VRIDMQKEGLQ
+85 IRIDMQKEGLQ
-96 LAVDGDYIYA
+96 LAIDGDYIYA

-152 GIDLSVCKANRMLN
+152 GIDLSVCRANRMLN

-196 MTENELLYCIEV
+196 LTENELLYCIEV
-208 GGLTGGHSGTEII
+208 GGLAGGHSGTEII
-221 RHSANASKVL
+221 RHSANACKVI
-231 GSVLQGLWTMDC
+231 GSVLHGLWAMDC
-243 PFMLMDL
+243 PFMTMDL

-269 SKEKKEQINAN
+269 SKERKDQIKAN
-280 IDKLYEEFRKQY
+280 IDKLQEDFRKQY
-292 GVTDPDGYVKCCEVA
+292 GATDPDGYVKCSEVEPA
-307 SANWNDMQ
+307 DRNDMQ
-315 SGLQNI
+315 SCLQN
-321 VQNDAGNT
+321 T
-329 MQNTERDDAGNT
+329 
-341 MQNIVQNDAG
+341 
-351 NAIQNTVRNDAA
+351 
-363 NTMKNTMQSGAKN
+363 
-376 NTQNIKKELQIFS
+376 KKEILLFS

-407 QSMCVE
+407 QSMCTE
-413 MSELPQTSL
+413 MPELPQTSL

-448 KELCDKVCKII
+448 KELCDKVCEII
-459 DKYAGTYELGGDYPA
+459 DKYEGTYEVGGDYPA
-474 WEYKADSV
+474 WEYKADSA
-482 LREHLVSV
+482 LREHLVRV

-546 VWKFLVEALET
+546 VWKFLVGALET

>member
-11 FHYFEQICQ
+11 FHYFEQICR

-32 NYLMNFAK
+32 NYLMDFAK
-40 EHGLEAYQDQFYN
+40 AHGLEAYQDQFYN

-85 VRIDMQKEGLQ
+85 IRIDMQKEGLQ
-96 LAVDGDYIYA
+96 LAIDGDYIYA

-118 IAYGLALLDDDTLS
+118 VAYGLALLDDDTLS

-152 GIDLSVCKANRMLN
+152 GIDLSVCRANRMLN

-196 MTENELLYCIEV
+196 LTENELLYCIEV
-208 GGLTGGHSGTEII
+208 GGLAGGHSGTEII
-221 RHSANASKVL
+221 RHSANACKVI
-231 GSVLQGLWTMDC
+231 GSVLHGLWAMDC
-243 PFMLMDL
+243 LFMMMDL

-269 SKEKKEQINAN
+269 SKERKDQIKAN
-280 IDKLYEEFRKQY
+280 IDKLHEDFRKQY
-292 GVTDPDGYVKCCEVA
+292 GAADPDGYVKCSEVEPA
-307 SANWNDMQ
+307 D
-315 SGLQNI
+315 
-321 VQNDAGNT
+321 
-329 MQNTERDDAGNT
+329 
-341 MQNIVQNDAG
+341 
-351 NAIQNTVRNDAA
+351 RNDTQSCLR
-363 NTMKNTMQSGAKN
+363 NT
-376 NTQNIKKELQIFS
+376 KKEILLFS

-395 IIDFLCEVPNGV
+395 IIDFLCEIPNGV
-407 QSMCVE
+407 QSMCTE
-413 MSELPQTSL
+413 MPELPQTSL

-448 KELCDKVCKII
+448 KELCDKVCEII
-459 DKYAGTYELGGDYPA
+459 DKYEGTYELGGDYPA
-474 WEYKADSV
+474 WEYKADSA
-482 LREHLVSV
+482 LREHLVRV

>member
-11 FHYFEQICQ
+11 FHYFEQICR

-32 NYLMNFAK
+32 NYLMDFAK
-40 EHGLEAYQDQFYN
+40 AHGLEAYQDQFYN

-85 VRIDMQKEGLQ
+85 IRIDMQKEGLQ
-96 LAVDGDYIYA
+96 LAIDGDYIYA

-118 IAYGLALLDDDTLS
+118 VAYGLALLDDDTLS

-152 GIDLSVCKANRMLN
+152 GIDLSVCRANRMLN

-181 GMRVHADMEAGEKLP
+181 GMRVHADMEAGEKFSL
-196 MTENELLYCIEV
+196 TENELLYCIEV
-208 GGLTGGHSGTEII
+208 GGLAGGHSGTEII
-221 RHSANASKVL
+221 RHSANACKVI
-231 GSVLQGLWTMDC
+231 GSVLHGLWAMDC
-243 PFMLMDL
+243 PFMMMDL

-269 SKEKKEQINAN
+269 SKERKDQIKAY
-280 IDKLYEEFRKQY
+280 IDKLHEDFRKQY
-292 GVTDPDGYVKCCEVA
+292 GATDPDGYIKCSEVEPA
-307 SANWNDMQ
+307 DRNDMQ
-315 SGLQNI
+315 SCLQN
-321 VQNDAGNT
+321 T
-329 MQNTERDDAGNT
+329 
-341 MQNIVQNDAG
+341 
-351 NAIQNTVRNDAA
+351 
-363 NTMKNTMQSGAKN
+363 
-376 NTQNIKKELQIFS
+376 KKEILLFS

-395 IIDFLCEVPNGV
+395 IIDLLCEVPNGV
-407 QSMCVE
+407 QSMCTE
-413 MSELPQTSL
+413 MPELPQTSL

-448 KELCDKVCKII
+448 KELCDKVCEII
-459 DKYAGTYELGGDYPA
+459 DKYEGTYELGGDYPA
-474 WEYKADSV
+474 WEYKADSS
-482 LREHLVSV
+482 LREHLVRV

>member
-1 MLEKYQPQKV
+1 M
-11 FHYFEQICQ
+11 
-20 IPHPSYHCEAIS
+20 
-32 NYLMNFAK
+32 
-40 EHGLEAYQDQFYN
+40 
-53 VIIIKEASAGKEELE
+53 IIIKEATAGKEELE

-77 MVTVKDDG
+77 MVSVKDDG
-85 VRIDMQKEGLQ
+85 IQIDMQKEGLQ
-96 LAVDGDYIYA
+96 LAIDGDYIYA

-118 IAYGLALLDDDTLS
+118 VAYGLALLDDDTLS

-152 GIDLSVCKANRMLN
+152 GIDLSVCRANRMLN

-196 MTENELLYCIEV
+196 LTENELLYCIEV
-208 GGLTGGHSGTEII
+208 GGLAGGHSGTEII
-221 RHSANASKVL
+221 RHSANACKVI
-231 GSVLQGLWTMDC
+231 GSVLHGLWAMDC
-243 PFMLMDL
+243 PFMMMDL

-269 SKEKKEQINAN
+269 SKERKDQIKAY
-280 IDKLYEEFRKQY
+280 IDKLHEDFRKQY
-292 GVTDPDGYVKCCEVA
+292 GATDPDGYVKCSEVEPA
-307 SANWNDMQ
+307 DRNDMQ
-315 SGLQNI
+315 SCLQN
-321 VQNDAGNT
+321 T
-329 MQNTERDDAGNT
+329 
-341 MQNIVQNDAG
+341 
-351 NAIQNTVRNDAA
+351 
-363 NTMKNTMQSGAKN
+363 
-376 NTQNIKKELQIFS
+376 KKEILLFS

-395 IIDFLCEVPNGV
+395 IIDLLCEVPNGV
-407 QSMCVE
+407 QSMCTE
-413 MSELPQTSL
+413 MPELPQTSL
-422 NLGIMKGEADGI
+422 NLGIMKGEAEGI

-448 KELCDKVCKII
+448 KELCDKVCEII
-459 DKYAGTYELGGDYPA
+459 DKYEGTYELGGDYPA
-474 WEYKADSV
+474 WEYKADSA
-482 LREHLVSV
+482 LREHLVRV

>member
-11 FHYFEQICQ
+11 FHYFEQICR

-32 NYLMNFAK
+32 NYLMDFAK
-40 EHGLEAYQDQFYN
+40 AHGLEAYQDQFYN

-85 VRIDMQKEGLQ
+85 IRIDMQKEGLQ
-96 LAVDGDYIYA
+96 LAIDGDYIYA

-118 IAYGLALLDDDTLS
+118 VAYGLALLDDDTLS

-152 GIDLSVCKANRMLN
+152 GIDLSVCRANRMLN

-196 MTENELLYCIEV
+196 LTENELLYCIEV
-208 GGLTGGHSGTEII
+208 GGLAGGHSGTEII
-221 RHSANASKVL
+221 RHSANACKVI
-231 GSVLQGLWTMDC
+231 GSVLHGLWAMDC
-243 PFMLMDL
+243 PFMMMDL

-269 SKEKKEQINAN
+269 SKERKDQIKAN
-280 IDKLYEEFRKQY
+280 IDKLQEDFRKQY
-292 GVTDPDGYVKCCEVA
+292 GATDPDGYVKCSEVEPVDR
-307 SANWNDMQ
+307 NDMQ
-315 SGLQNI
+315 SCLQN
-321 VQNDAGNT
+321 T
-329 MQNTERDDAGNT
+329 
-341 MQNIVQNDAG
+341 
-351 NAIQNTVRNDAA
+351 
-363 NTMKNTMQSGAKN
+363 
-376 NTQNIKKELQIFS
+376 KKEILLFS

-407 QSMCVE
+407 QSMCTE
-413 MSELPQTSL
+413 MPELPQTSL

-448 KELCDKVCKII
+448 KELCDKVCEII
-459 DKYAGTYELGGDYPA
+459 DKYEGTYELGGDYPA
-474 WEYKADSV
+474 WEYKADSA
-482 LREHLVSV
+482 LREHLVRV

>member
-11 FHYFEQICQ
+11 FHYFEQICR

-32 NYLMNFAK
+32 NYLMDFAK
-40 EHGLEAYQDQFYN
+40 AHGLEAYQDQFYN

-85 VRIDMQKEGLQ
+85 IRIDMQKEGLQ
-96 LAVDGDYIYA
+96 LAIDGDYIYA

-118 IAYGLALLDDDTLS
+118 VAYGLALLDDDTLS

-152 GIDLSVCKANRMLN
+152 GIDLSVCRANRMLN

-196 MTENELLYCIEV
+196 LTENELLYCIEV
-208 GGLTGGHSGTEII
+208 GGLAGGHSGTEII
-221 RHSANASKVL
+221 RHSANACKVI
-231 GSVLQGLWTMDC
+231 GSVLHGLWAMDC
-243 PFMLMDL
+243 PFMMMDL

-269 SKEKKEQINAN
+269 SKERKDQIKAN
-280 IDKLYEEFRKQY
+280 IDKLHEDFRKQY
-292 GVTDPDGYVKCCEVA
+292 GATDPDGYVKCSEVEPA
-307 SANWNDMQ
+307 DRNDMQ
-315 SGLQNI
+315 SCL
-321 VQNDAGNT
+321 
-329 MQNTERDDAGNT
+329 
-341 MQNIVQNDAG
+341 
-351 NAIQNTVRNDAA
+351 
-363 NTMKNTMQSGAKN
+363 KNT
-376 NTQNIKKELQIFS
+376 KKEILLFS

-407 QSMCVE
+407 QSMCTE
-413 MSELPQTSL
+413 MPELPQTSL

-448 KELCDKVCKII
+448 KELCDKVCEII
-459 DKYAGTYELGGDYPA
+459 DKYEGTYELGGDYPA
-474 WEYKADSV
+474 WEYKADSA
-482 LREHLVSV
+482 LREHLVRV

>member
-1 MLEKYQPQKV
+1 MLEKYQPKKV
-11 FHYFEQICQ
+11 LHYFEQICR

-32 NYLMNFAK
+32 NYLMDFAK
-40 EHGLEAYQDQFYN
+40 AHGLEAYQDQFYN

-85 VRIDMQKEGLQ
+85 IRIDMQKEGLQ
-96 LAVDGDYIYA
+96 LAIDGDYIYA

-118 IAYGLALLDDDTLS
+118 VAYGLALLDDDTLS

-152 GIDLSVCKANRMLN
+152 GIDLSVCRANRMLN

-196 MTENELLYCIEV
+196 LTENELLYCIEV
-208 GGLTGGHSGTEII
+208 GGLAGGHSGTEII
-221 RHSANASKVL
+221 RHSANACKVI
-231 GSVLQGLWTMDC
+231 GSVLHGLWVMDC
-243 PFMLMDL
+243 PFMMMDL

-269 SKEKKEQINAN
+269 SKERKDQIKAN
-280 IDKLYEEFRKQY
+280 IDKLHEDFRKQY
-292 GVTDPDGYVKCCEVA
+292 GATDPDGYVKCSEVEPA
-307 SANWNDMQ
+307 DRNDMQ
-315 SGLQNI
+315 SCLQN
-321 VQNDAGNT
+321 T
-329 MQNTERDDAGNT
+329 
-341 MQNIVQNDAG
+341 
-351 NAIQNTVRNDAA
+351 
-363 NTMKNTMQSGAKN
+363 
-376 NTQNIKKELQIFS
+376 KKEILLFS
-389 KERTRQ
+389 KERTGQ

-407 QSMCVE
+407 QSMCTE
-413 MSELPQTSL
+413 MPELPQTSL

-448 KELCDKVCKII
+448 KELCDKVCEII
-459 DKYAGTYELGGDYPA
+459 DKYEGTYELGGDYPA
-474 WEYKADSV
+474 WEYKADSA
-482 LREHLVSV
+482 LREHLVRV

>member
-11 FHYFEQICQ
+11 FHYFEQICR

-32 NYLMNFAK
+32 NYLMDFAK
-40 EHGLEAYQDQFYN
+40 AHGLEAYQDQFYN

-85 VRIDMQKEGLQ
+85 IQIDMQKEGLQ
-96 LAVDGDYIYA
+96 LAIDGDYIYA

-118 IAYGLALLDDDTLS
+118 VAYGLALLDDDTLS

-152 GIDLSVCKANRMLN
+152 GIDLSVCRANRMLN

-196 MTENELLYCIEV
+196 LTENELLYCIEV
-208 GGLTGGHSGTEII
+208 GGLAGGHSGTEII
-221 RHSANASKVL
+221 RHSANACKVI
-231 GSVLQGLWTMDC
+231 GSVLHGLWAMDC
-243 PFMLMDL
+243 PFMMMDL

-269 SKEKKEQINAN
+269 SKERKDQIKAY
-280 IDKLYEEFRKQY
+280 IDKLHENFRKQY
-292 GVTDPDGYVKCCEVA
+292 GATDPDGYVKCSEVEPA
-307 SANWNDMQ
+307 DRNDMQ
-315 SGLQNI
+315 SCLQN
-321 VQNDAGNT
+321 T
-329 MQNTERDDAGNT
+329 
-341 MQNIVQNDAG
+341 
-351 NAIQNTVRNDAA
+351 
-363 NTMKNTMQSGAKN
+363 
-376 NTQNIKKELQIFS
+376 KKEILLFS

-407 QSMCVE
+407 QSMCTE
-413 MSELPQTSL
+413 MPELPQTSL

-448 KELCDKVCKII
+448 KELCDKVCEII
-459 DKYAGTYELGGDYPA
+459 DKYEGTYELGGDYPA
-474 WEYKADSV
+474 WEYKADSA
-482 LREHLVSV
+482 LREHLVRV

>member
-11 FHYFEQICQ
+11 LHYFEQICR
-20 IPHPSYHCEAIS
+20 IPHPSYHCESIS
-32 NYLMNFAK
+32 NYLMDFAK
-40 EHGLEAYQDQFYN
+40 AHGLEAYQDQFYN

-85 VRIDMQKEGLQ
+85 IRIDMQKEGLQ

-118 IAYGLALLDDDTLS
+118 IAYGLALLDDETLS

-152 GIDLSVCKANRMLN
+152 GIDLSVCRANRMLN

-196 MTENELLYCIEV
+196 LTENELLYCIEV
-208 GGLTGGHSGTEII
+208 GGLAGGHSGTEII
-221 RHSANASKVL
+221 RHSANACKVI
-231 GSVLQGLWTMDC
+231 GSVLHGLWAMDC
-243 PFMLMDL
+243 PFMMMDL

-262 AKALIAV
+262 AKVLIAV
-269 SKEKKEQINAN
+269 SKERKDQIKAN
-280 IDKLYEEFRKQY
+280 IDKLQEDFRKQY
-292 GVTDPDGYVKCCEVA
+292 GATDPDGYVKCSEVEPA
-307 SANWNDMQ
+307 DRNDMQ
-315 SGLQNI
+315 SCLQN
-321 VQNDAGNT
+321 T
-329 MQNTERDDAGNT
+329 
-341 MQNIVQNDAG
+341 
-351 NAIQNTVRNDAA
+351 
-363 NTMKNTMQSGAKN
+363 
-376 NTQNIKKELQIFS
+376 KKEILLFS

-407 QSMCVE
+407 QSMCTE
-413 MSELPQTSL
+413 MPELPQTSL

-448 KELCDKVCKII
+448 KELCDKVCEII
-459 DKYAGTYELGGDYPA
+459 DKYEGTYELGGDYPA
-474 WEYKADSV
+474 WEYKADSA
-482 LREHLVSV
+482 LREHLVRV